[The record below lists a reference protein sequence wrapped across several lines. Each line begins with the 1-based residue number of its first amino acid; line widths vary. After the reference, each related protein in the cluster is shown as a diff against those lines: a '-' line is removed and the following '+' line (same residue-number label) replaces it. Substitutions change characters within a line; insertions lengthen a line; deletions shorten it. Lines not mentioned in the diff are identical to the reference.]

1 MTLERSASIMDD
13 IFHSSDLESRGRLL
27 RIMHD
32 FLVSES
38 MKQHEEQKGEG
49 LILCLALYLSSA
61 GGAKGKQG
69 GVVDMAEL
77 VGNTDGFADSG

>member
-49 LILCLALYLSSA
+49 PILCPCTILIIRRRRQRQARRGSGY
-61 GGAKGKQG
+61 GGIGRKH
-69 GVVDMAEL
+69 
-77 VGNTDGFADSG
+77 

>member
-13 IFHSSDLESRGRLL
+13 IFHSSDLESHGRLL

-38 MKQHEEQKGEG
+38 TKHHEEQKGLSDLLRPCAV
-49 LILCLALYLSSA
+49 LILRRW
-61 GGAKGKQG
+61 Q
-69 GVVDMAEL
+69 
-77 VGNTDGFADSG
+77 